1 MRLDLRLL
9 EGYKRRAFYTM
20 LCSFGAMI
28 VIGLLADITWL
39 PYIFPSLGPTALMVF
54 GHPLRRDC
62 APSHAIFGHAI
73 GALSGYFALFVTGLL
88 AVPFSEHV
96 AVPRVI
102 AAAIALG
109 LTAGI
114 TVLLHAE
121 HAPAGAT
128 TLIVALGILPR
139 PIDFLFLMAAVV
151 MLVILAYIVNH
162 LFAID
167 YPIWRAPHWVH
178 HHDAEL
184 INAWHITRASR
195 GRDRTTP
202 A

>member
-9 EGYKRRAFYTM
+9 EGFKRRAFYTM

-54 GHPLRRDC
+54 GHPLRRDS
-62 APSHAIFGHAI
+62 APSHAIFGHGI

-88 AVPFSEHV
+88 AVPFSAHV
-96 AVPRVI
+96 AIPRVI

-109 LTAGI
+109 LTAGA
-114 TVLLHAE
+114 TVLLHVE

-128 TLIVALGILPR
+128 TLIVALGILPS
-139 PIDFLFLMAAVV
+139 PIDFLFLMAAVI
-151 MLVILAYIVNH
+151 MLVILAYIINH

-167 YPIWRAPHWVH
+167 YPFWNAPRWVH

-184 INAWHITRASR
+184 VNQWHIASATR
-195 GRDRTTP
+195 GRR
-202 A
+202 